1 MGPMADL
8 ALPDAAD
15 VLVKVTAADERIR
28 VLVVRCTGVVNEAQR
43 RHQTSPLA
51 SVALGRALA
60 GGLLLSAA
68 LMKDQG
74 RLTIRVVGK
83 GPLGGILVDAGHDGS
98 VRGYVAHPDLDL
110 PLTEGGLLDVGQAVG
125 RNGFMYV
132 THDSGEATYTG
143 VVELVS
149 GELGDD
155 FTHYLAHSEQI
166 PAAVSLGTQISG
178 EGEVDVAGGLLV
190 QLLPGAGD
198 EIAWRLEQNVKAM
211 PPFSHLARA
220 GADPYDIALSALG
233 GFNAT
238 LVSRQE
244 VRFHCQCSE
253 ERVHRALASLGSAEL
268 RAMIAEDGKAEVRCH
283 FCNLHYQIS
292 AEQLGALVASLV
304 GPGDDDVT

>member
-1 MGPMADL
+1 MVL
-8 ALPDAAD
+8 DAAPVSPD

-28 VLVVRCTGVVNEAQR
+28 VLVVRCTGVVDEAHR

-68 LMKDQG
+68 LMKDRG

-110 PLTEGGLLDVGQAVG
+110 PLTEQGRLDVGHAVG
-125 RNGFMYV
+125 RDGFLYV

-166 PAAVSLGTQISG
+166 PAALSLGTQIG
-178 EGEVDVAGGLLV
+178 GQGEVDLAGGLLV

-198 EIAWRLEQNVKAM
+198 EIAWRLEQNIKGM
-211 PPFSHLARA
+211 PSFSQLARA
-220 GADPYDIALSALG
+220 CEDPYEIALAALE
-233 GFNAT
+233 GFNAS
-238 LVSRQE
+238 LVSRQD

-253 ERVHRALASLGSAEL
+253 DRVHRALASLGQAEL
-268 RAMIAEDGKAEVRCH
+268 SSMIEEDGRAEVRCH
-283 FCNLHYQIS
+283 FCNTHYQVS
-292 AEQLGALVASLV
+292 AQTLAALAAGLSEAGEDDAS
-304 GPGDDDVT
+304 